1 MNRPIFNLFS
11 GSTQIKTL
19 ALYQAFLAYLNIFA
33 RLLMGFLRNELEAF
47 TYGLKTQMA
56 SEEFSKDFSAEEQS
70 EINDSIEKTIEWLE
84 INDHES
90 PETYNQKKIDLE
102 NLIKSFKTEREREE
116 L

>member
-1 MNRPIFNLFS
+1 
-11 GSTQIKTL
+11 
-19 ALYQAFLAYLNIFA
+19 
-33 RLLMGFLRNELEAF
+33 
-47 TYGLKTQMA
+47 MA

-70 EINDSIEKTIEWLE
+70 EINDSIEKTIEWLD

-102 NLIKSFKTEREREE
+102 NLIQSFKAEQGKEE

>member
-1 MNRPIFNLFS
+1 MNPDFLSHILTKRSSFFS
-11 GSTQIKTL
+11 LYSTK
-19 ALYQAFLAYLNIFA
+19 FF
-33 RLLMGFLRNELEAF
+33 RNDLEAF

-70 EINDSIEKTIEWLE
+70 EINDSIEKTIEWLD

-102 NLIKSFKTEREREE
+102 NLIQSFKAEQGKEE

>member
-1 MNRPIFNLFS
+1 MSFF
-11 GSTQIKTL
+11 
-19 ALYQAFLAYLNIFA
+19 
-33 RLLMGFLRNELEAF
+33 RNELEAF

-102 NLIKSFKTEREREE
+102 NLIQSFKTERDREE